1 MELEWK
7 KIEVQDRALFLPYLY
22 SLASRSAETTFANL
36 YLWSRQ
42 YPTGY
47 AVVGDFLVMKSLE
60 EEVFAFP
67 AGTGDRSCSLSGPS
81 SSARTV
87 FSGISSG
94 LS

>member
-42 YPTGY
+42 YPQDMRWWGI
-47 AVVGDFLVMKSLE
+47 FL
-60 EEVFAFP
+60 
-67 AGTGDRSCSLSGPS
+67 
-81 SSARTV
+81 
-87 FSGISSG
+87 
-94 LS
+94 